1 MLSSFDLSSSTDR
14 GPRLHRRAFFTL
26 AGGGFL
32 VALAGCGTLRTTGEG
47 GGASSSASGLV
58 GKIRSSAGLSA
69 MAPDSQLEQAALQQ
83 ARYMA
88 GAGRMEH
95 TTGRGKDFASRVS
108 DNGIEGAAAENI
120 AQGRMD
126 LTRLFDMWM
135 NSPPHRRNMLD
146 PRFTRFGLAYVA
158 DAKRPDWR
166 YWALV
171 LGK

>member
-1 MLSSFDLSSSTDR
+1 
-14 GPRLHRRAFFTL
+14 
-26 AGGGFL
+26 
-32 VALAGCGTLRTTGEG
+32 
-47 GGASSSASGLV
+47 
-58 GKIRSSAGLSA
+58 

-83 ARYMA
+83 AHFMA

-95 TTGRGKDFASRVS
+95 TTGWGKDFASRVS

-171 LGK
+171 MGK